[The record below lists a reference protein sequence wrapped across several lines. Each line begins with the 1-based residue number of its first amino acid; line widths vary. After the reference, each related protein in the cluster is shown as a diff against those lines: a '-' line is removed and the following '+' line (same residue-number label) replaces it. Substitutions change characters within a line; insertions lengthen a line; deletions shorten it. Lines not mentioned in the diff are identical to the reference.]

1 MPQRTWYKRKC
12 SMKST
17 LYLKFI
23 VIYIIFG
30 FLSFFTVGILSS
42 QLVLDRLEKNDSQNL
57 YRQANLVASDYLPSY
72 FTGDSTS
79 YAVHSQLN
87 GMNLYLN
94 SSLWFVESDG
104 TIQRRPR
111 PSTILT
117 RRRSGATSISP
128 EIITVTSMRT

>member
-1 MPQRTWYKRKC
+1 
-12 SMKST
+12 MKST

-104 TIQRRPR
+104 TMITSSNLDNTKAPS

-117 RRRSGATSISP
+117 RRISGAISISP
-128 EIITVTSMRT
+128 EIITVTSTRI